1 MSCQLRALRFV
12 GSMERSDI
20 SLLSIF
26 TIMKQLTTIA
36 FVLVSIVS
44 FGQKKAETT
53 FVVQGLCGMCEERIE
68 RAFDVPGVINADWD
82 VETKELQVAYKTK
95 KLDENK
101 LHALAAAAGHDTDL
115 VKATDEEYAGLHGC
129 CKYRDGG
136 SCGAAD
142 HDHDDEDRAP
152 LP

>member
-1 MSCQLRALRFV
+1 
-12 GSMERSDI
+12 MERSDI

-36 FVLVSIVS
+36 FVLVSIAS

-68 RAFDVPGVINADWD
+68 SAFDVPGVISADWD

-101 LHALAAAAGHDTDL
+101 LHALAAAAGHDTDQ
-115 VKATDEEYAGLHGC
+115 VKATDEVYAGLHGC
-129 CKYRDGG
+129 CKYRVGA
-136 SCGAAD
+136 SCGDAD
-142 HDHDDEDRAP
+142 HDDHDDDDDRAP
-152 LP
+152 QP

>member
-1 MSCQLRALRFV
+1 
-12 GSMERSDI
+12 MERSDI

-82 VETKELQVAYKTK
+82 VKTKELQVAYKTK

-142 HDHDDEDRAP
+142 HDHDQDDEDRAP